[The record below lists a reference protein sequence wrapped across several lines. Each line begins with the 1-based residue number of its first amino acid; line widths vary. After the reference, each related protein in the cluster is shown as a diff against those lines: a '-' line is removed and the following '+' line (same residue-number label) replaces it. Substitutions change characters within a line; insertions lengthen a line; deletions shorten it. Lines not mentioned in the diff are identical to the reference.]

1 MKRLF
6 DIVFSLAML
15 IILSPLLFVIALVIK
30 LSDPGPV
37 LYRQTRIGLH
47 GKPFKV
53 LKFRSMKHNHAFT
66 SEITIQRD
74 PRITSIGHLLR
85 ETKMDELPQL
95 WNVLRGEMSVVGPRP
110 ETPRYVAYFTEEERK
125 TLALRPGLT
134 GPASVIFRSQ
144 GNLLG
149 GMDYEQYYITVM
161 NPAKARINLDYM
173 RHQSFWL
180 DLKIILH
187 TVIVLV
193 HPTPA
198 PPLVAPTEAE
208 QTPTPRLT
216 PAPAPTPRREEPVHA
231 MMYPPAH
238 QAEP

>member
-15 IILSPLLFVIALVIK
+15 IILSPLLVVISIAIK

-37 LYRQTRIGLH
+37 LFRQTRIGRF

-53 LKFRSMKHNHAFT
+53 LKFRSMKHHHSFT

-74 PRITSIGHLLR
+74 PRITSIGRLLR

-95 WNVLRGEMSVVGPRP
+95 LNVLRGDMSVVGPRP
-110 ETPRYVAYFTEEERK
+110 ETPRYVAYYTDEERE
-125 TLALRPGLT
+125 TLTIRPGLT

-149 GMDYEQYYITVM
+149 GQDYEYYYITIM
-161 NPAKARINLDYM
+161 NPAKAQINLDYM
-173 RHQSFWL
+173 RRQSFWL
-180 DLKIILH
+180 DLKIIVR
-187 TVIVLV
+187 TIIVLIY
-193 HPTPA
+193 PTPA
-198 PPLVAPTEAE
+198 QPLIPTGPDA
-208 QTPTPRLT
+208 TAIP
-216 PAPAPTPRREEPVHA
+216 PRRDE
-231 MMYPPAH
+231 PAH
-238 QAEP
+238 TRRVMAQVGEP